1 MATRTSRRGGLIR
14 SPRKSLERTL
24 LALSLLAAFPQTIAF
39 AALPSDIPLQWPLP
53 YERSAQI
60 TPLRARLDAMRI
72 SRPAPKGSTAQTR
85 IVTNC
90 ADDDSAG
97 SLRNLVDLSS
107 SGDTIDLSKLSCS
120 TISLSQGALKIA
132 LNDLTLRGPG
142 ANQLTL
148 DGGNLDRII
157 LHPGSG
163 TLTLQGLTIANG
175 RFDAVDNDIGFGG
188 CVATGA
194 TLLLRDSVI
203 RDCLAVGVG
212 SYGGG
217 VLSGFLV
224 MTNSTISGSTAFG
237 DHPTNGTA
245 AYGGG
250 VFAYGVDIFDSTI
263 SGNSAIGTDNAP
275 LSHYEIAGGLFIARN
290 GGSIERSTISDNFAI
305 RFAGGLTQEGDL
317 ELRNST
323 ISGNSTEQDDGGG
336 LRVRQVTSVLI
347 ENTTI
352 TGNHAGSH
360 GGGISFIDNALPSTL
375 ISTIVAANS
384 ADASGADIDS
394 AMPLRIA
401 GSNNLIASPGANPI
415 LPADTLDDDPVLLP
429 LADNGGPTRT
439 HALVE
444 TSPAIDRGINPEGRG
459 TDQRGYGF
467 SRESNGIADIGAYEY
482 QAAPTNPVALPGPGL
497 LASITLTSLLAAFG
511 LRRRRASGKASELS
525 AEAAGRPTSR

>member
-1 MATRTSRRGGLIR
+1 MTRQRDGVNR
-14 SPRKSLERTL
+14 SQRISLERTL
-24 LALSLLAAFPQTIAF
+24 LALSLLAALPQAVAS
-39 AALPSDIPLQWPLP
+39 AALPADIPLQWPLP
-53 YERSAQI
+53 YARSAQI

-72 SRPAPKGSTAQTR
+72 ARPAPAGSAPQTR

-90 ADDDSAG
+90 ADDDSSG
-97 SLRNLVDLSS
+97 SLRNLVQLSN

-132 LNDLTLRGPG
+132 LDDLTLRGPG

-148 DGGNLDRII
+148 DGRNRDRII

-175 RFDAVDNDIGFGG
+175 RFDAVDNDVGFGG

-217 VLSGFLV
+217 VLSGFLI

-250 VFAYGVDIFDSTI
+250 IFAYGVDIFDSTI

-275 LSHYEIAGGLFIARN
+275 LSHFEIAGGLFIARN

-352 TGNHAGSH
+352 TGNHAGSS

-375 ISTIVAANS
+375 ISTIVAGNS

-394 AMPLRIA
+394 AMPLNIS
-401 GSNNLIASPGANPI
+401 GSNNLIVVSGANAI
-415 LPADTLDDDPVLLP
+415 LPADTLNDDPELLP
-429 LADNGGPTRT
+429 LANNGGSTRT
-439 HALVE
+439 HALAE
-444 TSPAIDRGINPEGRG
+444 TSPAIDRGTSPEGRG
-459 TDQRGYGF
+459 TDQRGYGYL
-467 SRESNGIADIGAYEY
+467 RESNGVADIGAYEY
-482 QAAPTNPVALPGPGL
+482 QLAQSEPVALPGPGII
-497 LASITLTSLLAAFG
+497 ASITLTGLLASFG
-511 LRRRRASGKASELS
+511 LRRRRIAATSSIDT
-525 AEAAGRPTSR
+525 AEAANRATSR